1 MMDHLTWRSHLPMR
15 KAHAVRPTRSSTR
28 AFMVR
33 WRAISPS
40 DMPTGDFRK
49 LSILSDSTMKEVGTR
64 GMLRIAAWRP
74 ATDLFMSSTA
84 RRIFASAEFG
94 EKLSSENIA
103 ARSPWKKKCGCGLAG
118 RCERPAS
125 HHHRASRARGQLG
138 LSRFSQFLF
147 RLHRF
152 VERPDQTE
160 PRRQWQSAEKEKR
173 YEQY

>member
-103 ARSPWKKKCGCGLAG
+103 ARSPWKKSAVVDWQGVRAPCQSPSSGESRPGTIGVIAFFTIFIPPTPFCGKA
-118 RCERPAS
+118 RSDRAPA
-125 HHHRASRARGQLG
+125 AVAK
-138 LSRFSQFLF
+138 
-147 RLHRF
+147 
-152 VERPDQTE
+152 
-160 PRRQWQSAEKEKR
+160 RRKGEAV
-173 YEQY
+173 